1 MILIDTS
8 VWADHFRKADPALTT
23 IGRAGEMLIH
33 PFIVGELVAGNLPQ
47 WDQTLAALKLLPCAP
62 VLGEDSYYSFVRQND
77 LMGSGLSFVDIHLLG
92 SVMRLDNGR
101 IWTRD
106 KRLAARAEAQGRLYL
121 PA

>member
-8 VWADHFRKADPALTT
+8 VWADHLRKSEPALTD

-33 PFIVGELVAGNLPQ
+33 PFIIGELVAGNLPR
-47 WDQTLAALKLLPCAP
+47 WDQTVAALKLLPRAP
-62 VLGEDSYYSFVRQND
+62 VLDDEGYYTFVRKNG

-92 SVMRLDNGR
+92 SAMRMADCQ

-106 KRLAARAEAQGRLYL
+106 KRLAAKAEAEGRLYL
-121 PA
+121 PS